1 MNRKRGNFMIENTK
15 EWLNAILASSG
26 ESEVTRDV
34 IVGTI
39 EIIERS
45 IVECG
50 DPEDV
55 ISLDELNDMLCEF
68 D

>member
-1 MNRKRGNFMIENTK
+1 MIDNTK
-15 EWLNAILASSG
+15 EWLNASLVLAG

-34 IVGTI
+34 IEGTI
-39 EIIERS
+39 EMIELS